1 MKYNDK
7 TVFAIVINIS
17 AIFHLSFTGSSIY
30 KIFKKLKIH

>member
-1 MKYNDK
+1 MKYNDN
-7 TVFAIVINIS
+7 TAFAIAINIS